1 MAKDSM
7 LSGMANLNPDA
18 AKMSDGKSRVSM
30 KDLASLL
37 RFTNTSKFSFILL
50 IFAAILSGGLQ
61 VVAPAF
67 LGYTIDHMGEAGS
80 IDLSYLGSH
89 ALILLGMYLVAALF
103 TWVVSYYANVV
114 AAKTALEVRRALSQ
128 KLTKLPVSFYDTHP
142 QGDTATHFIN
152 DADAISEGMLQGLLN
167 FFTVLVTILGT
178 VGFMVFISWKM
189 TLIIL
194 PMAVLMIWSA
204 TTIAKKTTKY
214 FKSQQN
220 LVGSISG
227 DVEENLYGRKEIKAF
242 GCEDKFLDEFRE
254 KNEQLNKSSVTAQFA
269 SSLPNP
275 VTRFV
280 DSTSYILIGALGVW
294 IGGLTAGNIT
304 TFILYWKNFSKPI
317 NDLTNITTQIM
328 AAFASLTRVFSILD
342 LPEEKEDP
350 EETYELTSSSAK
362 APVQAAEDRAS
373 SEAAEDRAS
382 SEAAEGGSSPAAGEH
397 GGEVLFEHV
406 TFGYTKEKKIFDDF
420 SLRVEPGQ
428 KVAIIGPTGCGK
440 TTLMNLLMR
449 FYEPDSG
456 RILIDGKDITEM
468 SRSELRRRF
477 GMVLQET
484 WLLERSIRDNI
495 AYGRPDATEEE
506 IIAAAKAARAHGFI
520 KRLPEGYDTV
530 PGKDI
535 SLSEGQKQLLCI
547 ARVLLM
553 DPSLLILDEATSA
566 VDTLTEKRIVE
577 AFDNMT
583 KGRTGFII
591 AHRLSTI
598 AGADQVIK
606 LGKKK

>member
-1 MAKDSM
+1 
-7 LSGMANLNPDA
+7 
-18 AKMSDGKSRVSM
+18 
-30 KDLASLL
+30 
-37 RFTNTSKFSFILL
+37 
-50 IFAAILSGGLQ
+50 
-61 VVAPAF
+61 
-67 LGYTIDHMGEAGS
+67 
-80 IDLSYLGSH
+80 
-89 ALILLGMYLVAALF
+89 
-103 TWVVSYYANVV
+103 
-114 AAKTALEVRRALSQ
+114 
-128 KLTKLPVSFYDTHP
+128 
-142 QGDTATHFIN
+142 
-152 DADAISEGMLQGLLN
+152 
-167 FFTVLVTILGT
+167 
-178 VGFMVFISWKM
+178 
-189 TLIIL
+189 
-194 PMAVLMIWSA
+194 
-204 TTIAKKTTKY
+204 
-214 FKSQQN
+214 
-220 LVGSISG
+220 
-227 DVEENLYGRKEIKAF
+227 
-242 GCEDKFLDEFRE
+242 
-254 KNEQLNKSSVTAQFA
+254 
-269 SSLPNP
+269 
-275 VTRFV
+275 
-280 DSTSYILIGALGVW
+280 
-294 IGGLTAGNIT
+294 
-304 TFILYWKNFSKPI
+304 
-317 NDLTNITTQIM
+317 M

-342 LPEEKEDP
+342 LPEENEDP
-350 EETYELTSSSAK
+350 EELSELASSSAK
-362 APVQAAEDRAS
+362 APVQAAEG
-373 SEAAEDRAS
+373 RAS
-382 SEAAEGGSSPAAGEH
+382 SEAAEGGSSPTAGEH

-520 KRLPEGYDTV
+520 KRLPDGYDTV

>member
-1 MAKDSM
+1 M

-350 EETYELTSSSAK
+350 EEISAPASSSAK
-362 APVQAAEDRAS
+362 APAQAAEG
-373 SEAAEDRAS
+373 RAS

-553 DPSLLILDEATSA
+553 DPSILILDEATSA

>member
-1 MAKDSM
+1 M
-7 LSGMANLNPDA
+7 LSGMGNLSPDA
-18 AKMSDGKSRVSM
+18 AKMSDGKSRISM
-30 KDLASLL
+30 KDLTALL
-37 RFTNTSKFSFILL
+37 RFTGTSKISLILL
-50 IFAAILSGGLQ
+50 ILAAVFSGALQ

-67 LGYTIDHMGEAGS
+67 LGATIDNMGEAGNV
-80 IDLSYLGSH
+80 DLKYLGTRAS
-89 ALILLGMYLVAALF
+89 ILLGMYLLAAIF
-103 TWVVSYYANVV
+103 TWVVSYFANVV
-114 AAKTALEVRRALSQ
+114 AAKTALEVRNALSK
-128 KLTKLPVSFYDTHP
+128 KLTRLPVSFYDTHA

-167 FFTVLVTILGT
+167 LFTVLVTILGT

-214 FKSQQN
+214 FKKQQN

-242 GCEDKFLDEFRE
+242 GCEEKFLSSFRE
-254 KNEQLNKSSVTAQFA
+254 KNRELEASSVTAQFA

-280 DSTSYILIGALGVW
+280 DSTTYVLIGALGVW
-294 IGGLTAGNIT
+294 FGGLTAGNIT

-328 AAFASLTRVFSILD
+328 AAFASLSRVFKILD
-342 LPEEKEDP
+342 LPEETPDAEIKA
-350 EETYELTSSSAK
+350 ETASGEKSASEMNEK
-362 APVQAAEDRAS
+362 KS
-373 SEAAEDRAS
+373 SE
-382 SEAAEGGSSPAAGEH
+382 
-397 GGEVLFEHV
+397 GEVLFEHV
-406 TFGYTKEKKIFDDF
+406 TFGYTSDKKIFDDF
-420 SLRVEPGQ
+420 SLSVEPGQ

-456 RILIDGKDITEM
+456 RILIDGKDIKDM
-468 SRSELRRRF
+468 PRSELRRRF

-495 AYGRPDATEEE
+495 AYGRPEATDEEV
-506 IIAAAKAARAHGFI
+506 IAAARAARAHGFI
-520 KRLPEGYDTV
+520 KRLPDGYDTI
-530 PGKDI
+530 PGKEI

-553 DPSLLILDEATSA
+553 DPDLLILDEATSA

-583 KGRTGFII
+583 SGRTGFII

-598 AGADQVIK
+598 AGADQVIS

>member
-342 LPEEKEDP
+342 LPEENEDP
-350 EETYELTSSSAK
+350 EELSELASSSAK
-362 APVQAAEDRAS
+362 APVQAAEG
-373 SEAAEDRAS
+373 RAS
-382 SEAAEGGSSPAAGEH
+382 SEAAEGGSSPTAGEH

-520 KRLPEGYDTV
+520 KRLPDGYDTV

>member
-7 LSGMANLNPDA
+7 LSGMGNLSPDA
-18 AKMSDGKSRVSM
+18 AKMSDAKTRVSM
-30 KDLASLL
+30 KDLAALL
-37 RFTNTSKFSFILL
+37 RFTGTSKFSIVLL
-50 IFAAILSGGLQ
+50 ILAAIFSGGLQ

-67 LGYTIDHMGEAGS
+67 LGKTIDNMGEAGNV
-80 IDLSYLGSH
+80 DLKYLGTH
-89 ALILLGMYLVAALF
+89 AMILLGMYLIAALF
-103 TWVVSYYANVV
+103 TWVVSYFANVV
-114 AAKTALEVRRALSQ
+114 AAKTALEVRKALSL

-167 FFTVLVTILGT
+167 FFTVIVTILGT

-227 DVEENLYGRKEIKAF
+227 DVEENLYGRREIKAF
-242 GCEDKFLDEFRE
+242 GCEEKFLESFRE

-280 DSTSYILIGALGVW
+280 DSTTYILIGALGVW
-294 IGGLTAGNIT
+294 FGGLTAGNIT

-328 AAFASLTRVFSILD
+328 AAFASLTRVFAILD
-342 LPEEKEDP
+342 LPEETPDA
-350 EETYELTSSSAK
+350 ETGAETAVGEKSASELNEK
-362 APVQAAEDRAS
+362 KS
-373 SEAAEDRAS
+373 SE
-382 SEAAEGGSSPAAGEH
+382 
-397 GGEVLFEHV
+397 GEVLFEHV
-406 TFGYTKEKKIFDDF
+406 TFGYTSDKKIFDDF
-420 SLRVEPGQ
+420 SFSVEPGQ

-456 RILIDGKDITEM
+456 RILIDGKDIRDIP
-468 SRSELRRRF
+468 RSELRRRF

-495 AYGRPDATEEE
+495 AYGRPDATDEEV
-506 IIAAAKAARAHGFI
+506 IAAAKAARAHGFI
-520 KRLPEGYDTV
+520 KRLPDGYDTI
-530 PGKDI
+530 PGKEI

-553 DPSLLILDEATSA
+553 DPDLLILDEATSA

-583 KGRTGFII
+583 RGRTGFII

-598 AGADQVIK
+598 AGADQVIS
-606 LGKKK
+606 LGTKK

>member
-7 LSGMANLNPDA
+7 LSGMGNLSPDA
-18 AKMSDGKSRVSM
+18 AKMSDAKSRVSM
-30 KDLASLL
+30 KDLAALL
-37 RFTNTSKFSFILL
+37 RFTGTSKFSIVLL
-50 IFAAILSGGLQ
+50 ILAAIFSGGLQ

-67 LGYTIDHMGEAGS
+67 LGNTIDNMGEAGNV
-80 IDLSYLGSH
+80 DLKYLGIH

-103 TWVVSYYANVV
+103 TWVVSYFANVV
-114 AAKTALEVRRALSQ
+114 AAKTALEVRKALSL
-128 KLTKLPVSFYDTHP
+128 KLTKLPVSFYDTHL

-167 FFTVLVTILGT
+167 FFTVIVTILGT

-227 DVEENLYGRKEIKAF
+227 DVEENLYGRREIKAF
-242 GCEDKFLDEFRE
+242 GCEEKFLDSFRE

-280 DSTSYILIGALGVW
+280 DSTAYILIGALGVW
-294 IGGLTAGNIT
+294 FGGLTAGNIT

-328 AAFASLTRVFSILD
+328 AAFASLGRVFAILD
-342 LPEEKEDP
+342 LPEETPDAEI
-350 EETYELTSSSAK
+350 EAETASGEKSASELNEK
-362 APVQAAEDRAS
+362 KS
-373 SEAAEDRAS
+373 SE
-382 SEAAEGGSSPAAGEH
+382 
-397 GGEVLFEHV
+397 GEVLFEHV
-406 TFGYTKEKKIFDDF
+406 TFGYTSDKKIFDDF
-420 SLRVEPGQ
+420 SLAVEPGQ
-428 KVAIIGPTGCGK
+428 KIAIIGPTGCGK

-456 RILIDGKDITEM
+456 RILIDGKDIKDM
-468 SRSELRRRF
+468 PRSELRRRF

-495 AYGRPDATEEE
+495 AYGRPDATDEEV
-506 IIAAAKAARAHGFI
+506 IAAAKAARAHGFI
-520 KRLPEGYDTV
+520 KRLPDGYDTI
-530 PGKDI
+530 PGKEI

-553 DPSLLILDEATSA
+553 DPDLLILDEATSA

-583 KGRTGFII
+583 SGRTGFII

-598 AGADQVIK
+598 AGADQVIT

>member
-350 EETYELTSSSAK
+350 EELSELTSSSAK
-362 APVQAAEDRAS
+362 APVQAAADRT
-373 SEAAEDRAS
+373 S
-382 SEAAEGGSSPAAGEH
+382 SEAAEGGSSPAEGEH

-520 KRLPEGYDTV
+520 KRLPDGYDTV

-606 LGKKK
+606 LGMKK

>member
-350 EETYELTSSSAK
+350 EELSELTSSSAK
-362 APVQAAEDRAS
+362 APAQAAEDAPS
-373 SEAAEDRAS
+373 AAENQLSTAVT
-382 SEAAEGGSSPAAGEH
+382 EH

-440 TTLMNLLMR
+440 TTLINLLMR

-468 SRSELRRRF
+468 SRYELRRRF

-606 LGKKK
+606 LGMKK

>member
-1 MAKDSM
+1 M
-7 LSGMANLNPDA
+7 LSGMGNLNPDA
-18 AKMSDGKSRVSM
+18 AKMSDGKSRISL
-30 KDLASLL
+30 KDLTALL
-37 RFTNTSKFSFILL
+37 RFTGTSKISIVLL
-50 IFAAILSGGLQ
+50 ILAAIFSGGLQ

-67 LGYTIDHMGEAGS
+67 LGATIDNMGETGNV
-80 IDLSYLGSH
+80 DLTYLGIH
-89 ALILLGMYLVAALF
+89 AGILLGMYLVAALF
-103 TWVVSYYANVV
+103 TWVVSYFANVV
-114 AAKTALEVRRALSQ
+114 AAKTALEVRRALSA
-128 KLTKLPVSFYDTHP
+128 KLVRLPVSFYDTHP

-167 FFTVLVTILGT
+167 FFTVMVTILGT
-178 VGFMVFISWKM
+178 VGFMIYISWKM

-242 GCEDKFLDEFRE
+242 GCEEKFLGSFRE

-280 DSTSYILIGALGVW
+280 DSTTYILIGALGVW
-294 IGGLTAGNIT
+294 FGGLSVGNIT

-317 NDLTNITTQIM
+317 NDLTNITTQVM
-328 AAFASLTRVFSILD
+328 AAFASLSRVFAILD
-342 LPEEKEDP
+342 LPEESEDT
-350 EETYELTSSSAK
+350 ETA
-362 APVQAAEDRAS
+362 
-373 SEAAEDRAS
+373 
-382 SEAAEGGSSPAAGEH
+382 GSSNGKE
-397 GGEVLFEHV
+397 GEVLFEHV
-406 TFGYTKEKKIFDDF
+406 TFGYTKDKKIFDDF

-456 RILIDGKDITEM
+456 RILIDGQDIREI
-468 SRSELRRRF
+468 SRADLRRRF

-495 AYGRPDATEEE
+495 AYGRPEATDEEV
-506 IIAAAKAARAHGFI
+506 IAAAKAARAHGFI
-520 KRLPEGYDTV
+520 KRLPDGYDTV

-553 DPSLLILDEATSA
+553 DPDLLILDEATSA

-606 LGKKK
+606 LGQAKKDKP

>member
-1 MAKDSM
+1 M
-7 LSGMANLNPDA
+7 LSGMGNLSPDV
-18 AKMSDGKSRVSM
+18 AKMSDGKSRISL
-30 KDLASLL
+30 KDLSSLL
-37 RFTNTSKFSFILL
+37 RFTGTSKFSLLLL
-50 IFAAILSGGLQ
+50 ILAAILSGGLQ
-61 VVAPAF
+61 VVAPTF
-67 LGYTIDHMGEAGS
+67 LGATVDHMGDVGNV
-80 IDLSYLGSH
+80 DLSYLGKR
-89 ALILLGMYLVAALF
+89 ALILLGMYLLAALF
-103 TWVVSYYANVV
+103 TWVVSYFANVV
-114 AAKTALEVRRALSQ
+114 AAKTALEVRRSLSR
-128 KLTKLPVSFYDTHP
+128 KLSHLPVSFYDTHP

-167 FFTVLVTILGT
+167 LFTVLVTILGT
-178 VGFMVFISWKM
+178 VGFMVYISWKM
-189 TLIIL
+189 TIIIL

-220 LVGSISG
+220 LVGSLSG

-242 GCEDKFLDEFRE
+242 GCQEKFLSEFRE
-254 KNEQLNKSSVTAQFA
+254 KNDELNRSSVTAQFA

-280 DSTSYILIGALGVW
+280 DSTTYILIGALGVW
-294 IGGLTAGNIT
+294 FGGLTAGNIM

-317 NDLTNITTQIM
+317 NDLTNITTQVM
-328 AAFASLTRVFSILD
+328 AAFASLSRVFSILD
-342 LPEEKEDP
+342 LPEEEEVVE
-350 EETYELTSSSAK
+350 EETKEEK
-362 APVQAAEDRAS
+362 VR
-373 SEAAEDRAS
+373 
-382 SEAAEGGSSPAAGEH
+382 
-397 GGEVLFEHV
+397 GEVIFEHV
-406 TFGYTKEKKIFDDF
+406 TFGYTEEKKIFDDF
-420 SLRVEPGQ
+420 SLKVEPGQ

-449 FYEPDSG
+449 FYEQSSG
-456 RILIDGKDITEM
+456 RILIDGQDISKI
-468 SRSELRRRF
+468 SRSRLRSMF

-506 IIAAAKAARAHGFI
+506 VIAAAKAARAHGFI
-520 KRLPEGYDTV
+520 KRLPDGYDTV
-530 PGKDI
+530 PGKEI

-577 AFDNMT
+577 AFDAMT

-606 LGKKK
+606 LGQAKQS

>member
-7 LSGMANLNPDA
+7 LSGMGNLSPDA
-18 AKMSDGKSRVSM
+18 AKMSDGKSRISL
-30 KDLASLL
+30 KDLSSLL
-37 RFTNTSKFSFILL
+37 RFTGTSKFSLLLL
-50 IFAAILSGGLQ
+50 ILAAILSGGLQ
-61 VVAPAF
+61 VVAPTF
-67 LGYTIDHMGEAGS
+67 LGATVDHMGDVGNV
-80 IDLSYLGSH
+80 DLSYLGKR
-89 ALILLGMYLVAALF
+89 ALILLGMYLLAALF
-103 TWVVSYYANVV
+103 TWVVSYFANVV
-114 AAKTALEVRRALSQ
+114 AAKTALEVRRSLSR
-128 KLTKLPVSFYDTHP
+128 KLSHLPVSFYDTHP

-167 FFTVLVTILGT
+167 LFTVLVTILGT
-178 VGFMVFISWKM
+178 VGFMVYISWKM
-189 TLIIL
+189 TIIIL

-220 LVGSISG
+220 LVGSLSG

-242 GCEDKFLDEFRE
+242 GCQEKFLSEFRE
-254 KNEQLNKSSVTAQFA
+254 KNDELNRSSVTAQFA

-280 DSTSYILIGALGVW
+280 DSTTYILIGALGVW
-294 IGGLTAGNIT
+294 FGGLTAGNIM

-317 NDLTNITTQIM
+317 NDLTNITTQVM
-328 AAFASLTRVFSILD
+328 AAFASLSRVFSILD
-342 LPEEKEDP
+342 LPEEEEVVE
-350 EETYELTSSSAK
+350 EETKEEK
-362 APVQAAEDRAS
+362 VR
-373 SEAAEDRAS
+373 
-382 SEAAEGGSSPAAGEH
+382 
-397 GGEVLFEHV
+397 GEVIFEHV
-406 TFGYTKEKKIFDDF
+406 TFGYTEEKKIFDDF
-420 SLRVEPGQ
+420 SLKVEPGQ

-449 FYEPDSG
+449 FYEQGSG
-456 RILIDGKDITEM
+456 RILIDGQDISKI
-468 SRSELRRRF
+468 SRSRLRSMF

-506 IIAAAKAARAHGFI
+506 VIAAAKAARAHGFI
-520 KRLPEGYDTV
+520 KRLPDGYDTV
-530 PGKDI
+530 PGKEI

-577 AFDNMT
+577 AFDAMT

-606 LGKKK
+606 LGQAKQS

>member
-350 EETYELTSSSAK
+350 EELSELTSSSAK
-362 APVQAAEDRAS
+362 APSQAAEDRT
-373 SEAAEDRAS
+373 S

-520 KRLPEGYDTV
+520 KRLPDGYDTV

-606 LGKKK
+606 LGMKK

>member
-7 LSGMANLNPDA
+7 LSGMGNLNPDA
-18 AKMSDGKSRVSM
+18 AKMSDGKSRISL
-30 KDLASLL
+30 KDLTALL
-37 RFTNTSKFSFILL
+37 RFTGTSKISIVLL
-50 IFAAILSGGLQ
+50 ILAAIFSGGLQ

-67 LGYTIDHMGEAGS
+67 LGVTIDNMGETGNV
-80 IDLSYLGSH
+80 DLTYLGIH
-89 ALILLGMYLVAALF
+89 AGILLGMYLVAALF
-103 TWVVSYYANVV
+103 TWVVSYFANVV
-114 AAKTALEVRRALSQ
+114 AAKTALEVRRALSA
-128 KLTKLPVSFYDTHP
+128 KLVRLPVSFYDTHP

-167 FFTVLVTILGT
+167 FFTVMVTILGT
-178 VGFMVFISWKM
+178 VGFMIYISWKM

-242 GCEDKFLDEFRE
+242 GCEEKFLGSFRE

-280 DSTSYILIGALGVW
+280 DSTTYILIGALGVW
-294 IGGLTAGNIT
+294 FGGLSVGNIT

-317 NDLTNITTQIM
+317 NDLTNITTQVM
-328 AAFASLTRVFSILD
+328 AAFASLSRVFAILD
-342 LPEEKEDP
+342 LPEESEDTETAGSGNGKE
-350 EETYELTSSSAK
+350 
-362 APVQAAEDRAS
+362 
-373 SEAAEDRAS
+373 
-382 SEAAEGGSSPAAGEH
+382 
-397 GGEVLFEHV
+397 GEVLFEHV
-406 TFGYTKEKKIFDDF
+406 TFGYTKDKKIFDDF

-456 RILIDGKDITEM
+456 RILIDGQDIREI
-468 SRSELRRRF
+468 SRADLRRRF

-495 AYGRPDATEEE
+495 AYGRPEATDEEV
-506 IIAAAKAARAHGFI
+506 IAAAKAARAHGFI
-520 KRLPEGYDTV
+520 KRLPDGYDTV

-553 DPSLLILDEATSA
+553 DPDLLILDEATSA

-606 LGKKK
+606 LGQAKQI

>member
-7 LSGMANLNPDA
+7 LSGMANLAPDA
-18 AKMSDGKSRVSM
+18 AKMSDGKSRIAW
-30 KDLASLL
+30 KDLSVLL
-37 RFTNTSKFSFILL
+37 HFTGTSKFAMILL
-50 IFAAILSGGLQ
+50 ILAAIGSGALQ

-67 LGYTIDHMGEAGS
+67 LGATIDNMGEAGS
-80 IDLSYLGSH
+80 VDLAYLGQR
-89 ALILLGMYLVAALF
+89 ALILLGMYLAAALF
-103 TWVVSYYANVV
+103 TWVVSYFANVV
-114 AAKTALEVRRALSQ
+114 AAKTALEVRRSLSA
-128 KLTKLPVSFYDTHP
+128 KLTRLPVSFYDTHP
-142 QGDTATHFIN
+142 QGDTATYFIN
-152 DADAISEGMLQGLLN
+152 DADAISEGTMQGLLN
-167 FFTVLVTILGT
+167 LFSVLVTVLGT
-178 VGFMVFISWKM
+178 IAFMSWISWKM

-194 PMAVLMIWSA
+194 PMAALMIWSA
-204 TTIAKKTTKY
+204 TTIAKKTKQH
-214 FKSQQN
+214 FKSQQS
-220 LVGSISG
+220 LVAAISG

-242 GCEDKFLDEFRE
+242 GCEDKFVEAFRE
-254 KNEQLNKSSVTAQFA
+254 KNEQLEKSSVAAAFA

-280 DSTSYILIGALGVW
+280 DNTTYVLIGALGVW
-294 IGGLTAGNIT
+294 FGGLSVGNIT

-317 NDLTNITTQIM
+317 NDLTNITTQVM
-328 AAFASLTRVFSILD
+328 AAFASLSRVLAILN

-350 EETYELTSSSAK
+350 TSA
-362 APVQAAEDRAS
+362 D
-373 SEAAEDRAS
+373 EAHAGQTDTKQ
-382 SEAAEGGSSPAAGEH
+382 EGSAGEIE
-397 GGEVLFEHV
+397 GTGEVLFQHV
-406 TFGYTKEKKIFDDF
+406 TFGYTSDKKIFDDF
-420 SLRVEPGQ
+420 SLDVKPGQ

-456 RILIDGKDITEM
+456 SILIDGKNICDM
-468 SRSELRRRF
+468 PRSELRSRF

-484 WLLERSIRDNI
+484 WLLEASIRDNI

-506 IIAAAKAARAHGFI
+506 IIEAAKAARAHGFI
-520 KRLPEGYDTV
+520 KRLPNGYDTI
-530 PGKDI
+530 PGKEI

-598 AGADQVIK
+598 AGADQVIR
-606 LGKKK
+606 LGKATEKK

>member
-7 LSGMANLNPDA
+7 LSGMGNLNPDA
-18 AKMSDGKSRVSM
+18 AKMSDGKSRISL
-30 KDLASLL
+30 KDLTALL
-37 RFTNTSKFSFILL
+37 RFTGTSKISIVLL
-50 IFAAILSGGLQ
+50 ILAAIFSGGLQ

-67 LGYTIDHMGEAGS
+67 LGATIDNMGETGNV
-80 IDLSYLGSH
+80 DLTYLGIH
-89 ALILLGMYLVAALF
+89 AGILLGMYLVAALF
-103 TWVVSYYANVV
+103 TWVVSYFANVV
-114 AAKTALEVRRALSQ
+114 AAKTALEVRRALSA
-128 KLTKLPVSFYDTHP
+128 KLVRLPVSFYDTHP

-167 FFTVLVTILGT
+167 FFTVMVTILGT
-178 VGFMVFISWKM
+178 VGFMIYISWKM

-242 GCEDKFLDEFRE
+242 GCEEKFLGSFRE

-280 DSTSYILIGALGVW
+280 DSTTYILIGALGVW
-294 IGGLTAGNIT
+294 FGGLSVGNIT

-317 NDLTNITTQIM
+317 NDLTNITTQVM
-328 AAFASLTRVFSILD
+328 AAFASLSRVFAILD
-342 LPEEKEDP
+342 LPEESEDTETAGSGNGKE
-350 EETYELTSSSAK
+350 
-362 APVQAAEDRAS
+362 
-373 SEAAEDRAS
+373 
-382 SEAAEGGSSPAAGEH
+382 
-397 GGEVLFEHV
+397 GEVLFEHV
-406 TFGYTKEKKIFDDF
+406 TFGYTKDKKIFDDF

-456 RILIDGKDITEM
+456 RILIDGQDIREI
-468 SRSELRRRF
+468 SRADLRRRF

-495 AYGRPDATEEE
+495 AYGRPEATDEEV
-506 IIAAAKAARAHGFI
+506 IAAAKAARAHGFI
-520 KRLPEGYDTV
+520 KRLPDGYDTV

-553 DPSLLILDEATSA
+553 DPDLLILDEATSA

-606 LGKKK
+606 LGQAKQI

>member
-1 MAKDSM
+1 M
-7 LSGMANLNPDA
+7 LSGMGNLNPDA
-18 AKMSDGKSRVSM
+18 AKMSDGKSRISL
-30 KDLASLL
+30 KDLTALL
-37 RFTNTSKFSFILL
+37 RFTGTSKISIVLL
-50 IFAAILSGGLQ
+50 ILAAIFSGGLQ

-67 LGYTIDHMGEAGS
+67 LGATIDNMGETGNV
-80 IDLSYLGSH
+80 DLTYLGIH
-89 ALILLGMYLVAALF
+89 AGILLGMYLVAALF
-103 TWVVSYYANVV
+103 TWVVSYFANVV
-114 AAKTALEVRRALSQ
+114 AAKTALEVRRALSA
-128 KLTKLPVSFYDTHP
+128 KLVRLPVSFYDTHP

-167 FFTVLVTILGT
+167 FFTVMVTILGT
-178 VGFMVFISWKM
+178 VGFMIYISWKM

-242 GCEDKFLDEFRE
+242 GCEEKFLGSFRE

-280 DSTSYILIGALGVW
+280 DSTTYILIGALGVW
-294 IGGLTAGNIT
+294 FGGLSVGNIT

-317 NDLTNITTQIM
+317 NDLTNITTQVM
-328 AAFASLTRVFSILD
+328 AAFASLSRVFAILD
-342 LPEEKEDP
+342 LPEESEDTETAGSGNGKE
-350 EETYELTSSSAK
+350 
-362 APVQAAEDRAS
+362 
-373 SEAAEDRAS
+373 
-382 SEAAEGGSSPAAGEH
+382 
-397 GGEVLFEHV
+397 GEVLFEHV
-406 TFGYTKEKKIFDDF
+406 TFGYTKDKKIFDDF

-456 RILIDGKDITEM
+456 RILIDGQDIREI
-468 SRSELRRRF
+468 SRADLRRRF

-495 AYGRPDATEEE
+495 AYGRPEATDEEV
-506 IIAAAKAARAHGFI
+506 IAAAKAARAHGFI
-520 KRLPEGYDTV
+520 KRLPDGYDTV

-553 DPSLLILDEATSA
+553 DPDLLILDEATSA

-606 LGKKK
+606 LGQAKKDKP

>member
-7 LSGMANLNPDA
+7 LSGMGNLSPDA
-18 AKMSDGKSRVSM
+18 AKMSDAKSRISM
-30 KDLASLL
+30 KDLSALL
-37 RFTNTSKFSFILL
+37 RFTGTSKFAIVLL
-50 IFAAILSGGLQ
+50 ILAAVLSGGLQ

-67 LGYTIDHMGEAGS
+67 LGKTIDNMGEAGNV
-80 IDLSYLGSH
+80 DLSYLGTR
-89 ALILLGMYLVAALF
+89 ALILLGMYLIAALF
-103 TWVVSYYANVV
+103 TWVVSYFANVV
-114 AAKTALEVRRALSQ
+114 AAKTALEVRKALSR
-128 KLTKLPVSFYDTHP
+128 KLTRLPVSFYDTHP

-167 FFTVLVTILGT
+167 FFTVMVTILGT

-194 PMAVLMIWSA
+194 PMAFLMIWSA
-204 TTIAKKTTKY
+204 TTIAKTTTKH

-242 GCEDKFLDEFRE
+242 GCEDKFLDSFRE
-254 KNEQLNKSSVTAQFA
+254 KNEKLNKSSVTAQFA

-280 DSTSYILIGALGVW
+280 DSTTYILIGALGVW
-294 IGGLTAGNIT
+294 FGGLTAGNIT

-317 NDLTNITTQIM
+317 NDLTNITTQVM
-328 AAFASLTRVFSILD
+328 AAFASLSRVFNILD
-342 LPEEKEDP
+342 LPEESEDP
-350 EETYELTSSSAK
+350 EAESSDSTSKALAGAADEGTAKTGISS
-362 APVQAAEDRAS
+362 
-373 SEAAEDRAS
+373 
-382 SEAAEGGSSPAAGEH
+382 AAGEDEAEKKAE
-397 GGEVLFEHV
+397 GEVLFEHV
-406 TFGYTKEKKIFDDF
+406 TFGYTPEKKIFDDF
-420 SLRVEPGQ
+420 SLRVQPGQ

-449 FYEPDSG
+449 FYEADGG
-456 RILIDGKDITEM
+456 RILIDGKDIREIP
-468 SRSELRRRF
+468 RSELRRRF

-495 AYGRPDATEEE
+495 AYGRPDATDEEV
-506 IIAAAKAARAHGFI
+506 IAAAKAARAHGFI
-520 KRLPEGYDTV
+520 KRLPDGYDTI
-530 PGKDI
+530 PGKEI

-553 DPSLLILDEATSA
+553 DPDLLILDEATSA

-598 AGADQVIK
+598 AGADQVIQ

>member
-1 MAKDSM
+1 M
-7 LSGMANLNPDA
+7 LSGMANLSPDA

-37 RFTNTSKFSFILL
+37 RFTNTSKFSFVLL

-67 LGYTIDHMGEAGS
+67 LGYTIDHMGDVGGV
-80 IDLSYLGSH
+80 DLSYLGTH
-89 ALILLGMYLVAALF
+89 ALILLAMYLVAALF

-114 AAKTALEVRRALSQ
+114 AAKTALEVRNALSL

-242 GCEDKFLDEFRE
+242 GCEDKFLDSFRE
-254 KNEQLNKSSVTAQFA
+254 KNEELNKSSVTAQFA

-280 DSTSYILIGALGVW
+280 DSTAYILIGALGVW
-294 IGGLTAGNIT
+294 IGGLSAGNIT

-328 AAFASLTRVFSILD
+328 AAFASLSRVFKILD
-342 LPEEKEDP
+342 LPEESEDP
-350 EETYELTSSSAK
+350 EETAPSVE
-362 APVQAAEDRAS
+362 APVSENGDVPMETASGEKSASELNEKKS
-373 SEAAEDRAS
+373 SE
-382 SEAAEGGSSPAAGEH
+382 
-397 GGEVLFEHV
+397 GEVLFEHV
-406 TFGYTKEKKIFDDF
+406 TFGYTADKKIFDDF
-420 SLRVEPGQ
+420 SLKVEPGQ

-456 RILIDGKDITEM
+456 RILIDGKDIKDM
-468 SRSELRRRF
+468 PRSELRRRF

-495 AYGRPDATEEE
+495 AYGRPDATDEEV
-506 IIAAAKAARAHGFI
+506 IAAARAARAHGFI
-520 KRLPEGYDTV
+520 KRLPDGYDTI
-530 PGKDI
+530 PGKEI

-553 DPSLLILDEATSA
+553 DPDLLILDEATSA

-583 KGRTGFII
+583 SGRTGFII

-598 AGADQVIK
+598 AGADQVIT

>member
-7 LSGMANLNPDA
+7 LSGMGNLSPDA
-18 AKMSDGKSRVSM
+18 AKVSDGKSRISL
-30 KDLASLL
+30 KDLSSLL
-37 RFTNTSKFSFILL
+37 RFTGTSKFSLLLL
-50 IFAAILSGGLQ
+50 ILAAILSGGLQ
-61 VVAPAF
+61 VVAPTF
-67 LGYTIDHMGEAGS
+67 LGATVDHMGDVGNV
-80 IDLSYLGSH
+80 DLSYLGKR
-89 ALILLGMYLVAALF
+89 ALILLGMYLLAALF
-103 TWVVSYYANVV
+103 TWVVSYFANVV
-114 AAKTALEVRRALSQ
+114 AAKTALEVRRSLSR
-128 KLTKLPVSFYDTHP
+128 KLSHLPVSFYDTHP

-167 FFTVLVTILGT
+167 LFTVLVTILGT
-178 VGFMVFISWKM
+178 VGFMVYISWKM
-189 TLIIL
+189 TIIIL

-220 LVGSISG
+220 LVGSLSG

-242 GCEDKFLDEFRE
+242 GCQEKFLSEFRE
-254 KNEQLNKSSVTAQFA
+254 KNDELNRSSVTAQFA

-280 DSTSYILIGALGVW
+280 DSTTYILIGALGVW
-294 IGGLTAGNIT
+294 FGGLTAGNIM

-317 NDLTNITTQIM
+317 NDLTNITTQVM
-328 AAFASLTRVFSILD
+328 AAFASLSRVFSILD
-342 LPEEKEDP
+342 LPEEEEVVE
-350 EETYELTSSSAK
+350 EETKEEK
-362 APVQAAEDRAS
+362 VR
-373 SEAAEDRAS
+373 
-382 SEAAEGGSSPAAGEH
+382 
-397 GGEVLFEHV
+397 GEVIFEHV
-406 TFGYTKEKKIFDDF
+406 TFGYTEEKKIFDDF
-420 SLRVEPGQ
+420 SLKVEPGQ

-449 FYEPDSG
+449 FYEQGSG
-456 RILIDGKDITEM
+456 RILIDGQDISKI
-468 SRSELRRRF
+468 SRSRLRSMF

-506 IIAAAKAARAHGFI
+506 VIAAAKAARAHGFI
-520 KRLPEGYDTV
+520 KRLPDGYDTV
-530 PGKDI
+530 PGKEI

-577 AFDNMT
+577 AFDAMT

-606 LGKKK
+606 LGQAKQS

>member
-7 LSGMANLNPDA
+7 LSGMANLSPDA

-37 RFTNTSKFSFILL
+37 RFTNTSKFSFVLL
-50 IFAAILSGGLQ
+50 ILAAILSGGLQ
-61 VVAPAF
+61 VVAPAY
-67 LGYTIDHMGEAGS
+67 LGYTIDHMGEAGAV
-80 IDLSYLGSH
+80 DLSYLGTH

-103 TWVVSYYANVV
+103 TWVVSYFANVV
-114 AAKTALEVRRALSQ
+114 AAKTALEVRRALSL

-194 PMAVLMIWSA
+194 PMAVLMVWSA
-204 TTIAKKTTKY
+204 TTIATKTTKY

-242 GCEDKFLDEFRE
+242 GCEDKFLDSFRE
-254 KNEQLNKSSVTAQFA
+254 KNEELNKSSVTAQFA

-280 DSTSYILIGALGVW
+280 DSTAYILIGALGVW
-294 IGGLTAGNIT
+294 IGGLSAGNIT

-328 AAFASLTRVFSILD
+328 AAFASLSRVFKILD
-342 LPEEKEDP
+342 LPEETPDVENEA
-350 EETYELTSSSAK
+350 EEASREKSASEMNEK
-362 APVQAAEDRAS
+362 KS
-373 SEAAEDRAS
+373 SE
-382 SEAAEGGSSPAAGEH
+382 
-397 GGEVLFEHV
+397 GEVLFEHV
-406 TFGYTKEKKIFDDF
+406 TFGYTADKKIFDDF
-420 SLRVEPGQ
+420 SLAVEPGQ

-449 FYEPDSG
+449 FYEPDEG
-456 RILIDGKDITEM
+456 RILIDGKDIKDM
-468 SRSELRRRF
+468 PRSELRRRF

-495 AYGRPDATEEE
+495 AYGRPEATDEEV
-506 IIAAAKAARAHGFI
+506 IAAARAARAHGFI
-520 KRLPEGYDTV
+520 KRLPDGYDTV

-553 DPSLLILDEATSA
+553 DPDLLILDEATSA

-598 AGADQVIK
+598 AGADQVIT
-606 LGKKK
+606 LGRQKNKE

>member
-1 MAKDSM
+1 M
-7 LSGMANLNPDA
+7 LSGMGNLSPDA
-18 AKMSDGKSRVSM
+18 AKMSDGKSRISL
-30 KDLASLL
+30 KDLSSLL
-37 RFTNTSKFSFILL
+37 RFTGTSKFSLLLL
-50 IFAAILSGGLQ
+50 ILAAILSGGLQ
-61 VVAPAF
+61 VVAPTF
-67 LGYTIDHMGEAGS
+67 LGATVDHMGDVGNV
-80 IDLSYLGSH
+80 DLSYLGKR
-89 ALILLGMYLVAALF
+89 ALILLGMYLLAALF
-103 TWVVSYYANVV
+103 TWVVSYFANVV
-114 AAKTALEVRRALSQ
+114 AAKTALEVRRSLSR
-128 KLTKLPVSFYDTHP
+128 KLSHLPVSFYDTHP

-167 FFTVLVTILGT
+167 LFTVLVTILGT
-178 VGFMVFISWKM
+178 VGFMVYISWKM
-189 TLIIL
+189 TIIIL

-220 LVGSISG
+220 LVGSLSG

-242 GCEDKFLDEFRE
+242 GCQEKFLSEFRE
-254 KNEQLNKSSVTAQFA
+254 KNDELNRSSVTAQFA

-280 DSTSYILIGALGVW
+280 DSTTYILIGALGVW
-294 IGGLTAGNIT
+294 FGGLTAGNIM

-317 NDLTNITTQIM
+317 NDLTNITTQVM
-328 AAFASLTRVFSILD
+328 AAFASLSRVFSILD
-342 LPEEKEDP
+342 LPEEEEVVE
-350 EETYELTSSSAK
+350 EETKEEK
-362 APVQAAEDRAS
+362 VR
-373 SEAAEDRAS
+373 
-382 SEAAEGGSSPAAGEH
+382 
-397 GGEVLFEHV
+397 GEVIFEHV
-406 TFGYTKEKKIFDDF
+406 TFGYTEEKKIFDDF
-420 SLRVEPGQ
+420 SLKVEPGQ

-449 FYEPDSG
+449 FYEQSSG
-456 RILIDGKDITEM
+456 RILIDGQDISKI
-468 SRSELRRRF
+468 SRSRLRSMF

-506 IIAAAKAARAHGFI
+506 VIAAAKAARAHGFI
-520 KRLPEGYDTV
+520 KRLPDGYDTV
-530 PGKDI
+530 PGKEI

-577 AFDNMT
+577 AFDAMT

-606 LGKKK
+606 LGQAKQS

>member
-7 LSGMANLNPDA
+7 LSGMGNLSPDA
-18 AKMSDGKSRVSM
+18 AKMSDAKSRVSM
-30 KDLASLL
+30 KDLAALL
-37 RFTNTSKFSFILL
+37 RFTGTSKFSIVLL
-50 IFAAILSGGLQ
+50 ILAAIFSGGLQ

-67 LGYTIDHMGEAGS
+67 LGNTIDNMGEAGNV
-80 IDLSYLGSH
+80 DLKYLGIH

-114 AAKTALEVRRALSQ
+114 AAKTSLEVRKALSL

-152 DADAISEGMLQGLLN
+152 DADAIAEGMLQGLLN
-167 FFTVLVTILGT
+167 FFTVVVTILGT

-227 DVEENLYGRKEIKAF
+227 DVEENLYGRREIKAF
-242 GCEDKFLDEFRE
+242 GCEEKFLDSFRE

-280 DSTSYILIGALGVW
+280 DSTAYILIGALGVW
-294 IGGLTAGNIT
+294 FGGLTAGNIT

-350 EETYELTSSSAK
+350 EETSELTSSSAK
-362 APVQAAEDRAS
+362 APAQAAEDRT
-373 SEAAEDRAS
+373 S
-382 SEAAEGGSSPAAGEH
+382 SEAAEGGSSPTAGEH

-420 SLRVEPGQ
+420 SLRVKPGQ

-495 AYGRPDATEEE
+495 SYGRPDATDEEV
-506 IIAAAKAARAHGFI
+506 IAAAKAARAHGFI
-520 KRLPEGYDTV
+520 KRLPDGYDTV

-598 AGADQVIK
+598 AGADQVIT

>member
-7 LSGMANLNPDA
+7 LSGMGNLSPDA
-18 AKMSDGKSRVSM
+18 AKMSDAKSRVSM
-30 KDLASLL
+30 KDLAALL
-37 RFTNTSKFSFILL
+37 RFTGTSKFSIVLL
-50 IFAAILSGGLQ
+50 ILAAVFSGGLQ

-67 LGYTIDHMGEAGS
+67 LGNTIDNMGEAGNV
-80 IDLSYLGSH
+80 DLKYLGIH
-89 ALILLGMYLVAALF
+89 ALILLGMYLVAALV
-103 TWVVSYYANVV
+103 TWVVSSFANVV
-114 AAKTALEVRRALSQ
+114 AAKTSLEVRKALSL

-152 DADAISEGMLQGLLN
+152 DADAIAEGMLQGLLN
-167 FFTVLVTILGT
+167 FFTVVVTILGT

-227 DVEENLYGRKEIKAF
+227 DVEENLYGRREIKAF
-242 GCEDKFLDEFRE
+242 GCEEKFLESFRE

-280 DSTSYILIGALGVW
+280 DSTAYILIGALGVW
-294 IGGLTAGNIT
+294 FGGLTAGNIT

-328 AAFASLTRVFSILD
+328 AAFASLGRVFAILD
-342 LPEEKEDP
+342 LPEETPDAEIEADKASGEKSAS
-350 EETYELTSSSAK
+350 ELNEK
-362 APVQAAEDRAS
+362 KS
-373 SEAAEDRAS
+373 SE
-382 SEAAEGGSSPAAGEH
+382 
-397 GGEVLFEHV
+397 GEVLFEHV
-406 TFGYTKEKKIFDDF
+406 TFGYTSDKKIFDDF
-420 SLRVEPGQ
+420 SLAVEPGQ
-428 KVAIIGPTGCGK
+428 KIAIIGPTGCGK

-456 RILIDGKDITEM
+456 RILIDGKDIKDIP
-468 SRSELRRRF
+468 RSELRRRF

-495 AYGRPDATEEE
+495 AYGRPDATDEEV
-506 IIAAAKAARAHGFI
+506 IAAAKAARAHGFI
-520 KRLPEGYDTV
+520 KRLPDGYDTI
-530 PGKDI
+530 PGKEI

-553 DPSLLILDEATSA
+553 DPDLLILDEATSA

-583 KGRTGFII
+583 SGRTGFII

-598 AGADQVIK
+598 AGADQVIT

>member
-1 MAKDSM
+1 M

-342 LPEEKEDP
+342 LPEEREDP
-350 EETYELTSSSAK
+350 EELSAPASSSAK
-362 APVQAAEDRAS
+362 APAQAAEG
-373 SEAAEDRAS
+373 RAS

-553 DPSLLILDEATSA
+553 DPSILILDEATSA

>member
-1 MAKDSM
+1 M
-7 LSGMANLNPDA
+7 LSGMGNLNPDA
-18 AKMSDGKSRVSM
+18 AKMSSGKSRISL
-30 KDLASLL
+30 KDLGALL
-37 RFTNTSKFSFILL
+37 RFTGTSKFAMILL
-50 IFAAILSGGLQ
+50 ILAAVFSGALQ
-61 VVAPAF
+61 VVAPFF
-67 LGYTIDHMGEAGS
+67 LGTTIDNMGEAGS
-80 IDLSYLGSH
+80 VDFTYLGTR
-89 ALILLGMYLVAALF
+89 AAILLGMYLLAALF
-103 TWVVSYYANVV
+103 TWVVSYFANVV
-114 AAKTALEVRRALSQ
+114 AAKTALEVRKALSA
-128 KLTKLPVSFYDTHP
+128 KLSKLPVSFYDTHP

-167 FFTVLVTILGT
+167 FFSVLVTILGT
-178 VGFMVFISWKM
+178 VGFMIFISWKM

-220 LVGSISG
+220 LVGTISG

-242 GCEDKFLDEFRE
+242 GCEEKFLSSFRE
-254 KNEQLNKSSVTAQFA
+254 KNEELNKSSVTAQFA

-280 DSTSYILIGALGVW
+280 DSTTYILIGALGVW
-294 IGGLTAGNIT
+294 FGGLTAGNIM
-304 TFILYWKNFSKPI
+304 TFILFWKNFSKPI

-328 AAFASLTRVFSILD
+328 AAFASLARVFSILD
-342 LPEEKEDP
+342 LPEEKE
-350 EETYELTSSSAK
+350 EEEGAKEAKEAKEKNENELLS
-362 APVQAAEDRAS
+362 
-373 SEAAEDRAS
+373 
-382 SEAAEGGSSPAAGEH
+382 
-397 GGEVLFEHV
+397 GEVLFEHV
-406 TFGYTKEKKIFDDF
+406 TFGYTSDKKIFDDF
-420 SLRVEPGQ
+420 SLKVEPGQ

-456 RILIDGKDITEM
+456 RILIDGKDIREM
-468 SRSELRRRF
+468 PRSELRSRF

-495 AYGRPDATEEE
+495 AYGRPDASDEEV
-506 IIAAAKAARAHGFI
+506 IAAAKAARAHGFI
-520 KRLPEGYDTV
+520 KRLPDGYDTI

-598 AGADQVIK
+598 AGADQVIS
-606 LGKKK
+606 LGTAKKT

>member
-7 LSGMANLNPDA
+7 LSGMANLAPDA
-18 AKMSDGKSRVSM
+18 AKMSDGKSRISM
-30 KDLASLL
+30 KDLTALL
-37 RFTNTSKFSFILL
+37 HFTGTSKFSMFLL
-50 IFAAILSGGLQ
+50 ILAAILSGGLQ

-67 LGYTIDHMGEAGS
+67 LGATIDNMGEAGS
-80 IDLSYLGSH
+80 VDLSYLGKR
-89 ALILLGMYLVAALF
+89 ALILLAMYLVAALF
-103 TWVVSYYANVV
+103 TWVVSYFANVV
-114 AAKTALEVRRALSQ
+114 AAKTALEVRRSLSR
-128 KLTKLPVSFYDTHP
+128 KLTRLPVSFYDTHP

-152 DADAISEGMLQGLLN
+152 DADAISEGTLQGLLN
-167 FFTVLVTILGT
+167 LFSVLVTVLGT
-178 VGFMVFISWKM
+178 IAFMSFISWKM

-194 PMAVLMIWSA
+194 PMASLMIWSA
-204 TTIAKKTTKY
+204 TTIAKKTTKH
-214 FKSQQN
+214 FKSQQG
-220 LVGSISG
+220 LVGAISG

-242 GCEDKFLDEFRE
+242 GCEDKFIASFRE
-254 KNEQLNKSSVTAQFA
+254 KNTELEKSSVTAQFA

-280 DSTSYILIGALGVW
+280 DSTTYILIGALGVW
-294 IGGLTAGNIT
+294 FGGLSVGNIT

-317 NDLTNITTQIM
+317 NDLTNITTQVM
-328 AAFASLTRVFSILD
+328 AAFASLSRVFAILD
-342 LPEEKEDP
+342 LPEETEDAVS
-350 EETYELTSSSAK
+350 EETS
-362 APVQAAEDRAS
+362 
-373 SEAAEDRAS
+373 
-382 SEAAEGGSSPAAGEH
+382 GEENT
-397 GGEVLFEHV
+397 GAGEVLFKHV
-406 TFGYTKEKKIFDDF
+406 TFGYKKNKKIFNDF
-420 SLRVEPGQ
+420 SLDVEPGQ

-449 FYEPDSG
+449 FYEPESG
-456 RILIDGKDITEM
+456 EILIDGKNICDM
-468 SRSELRRRF
+468 PRAELRRRF
-477 GMVLQET
+477 GMVLQDT
-484 WLLERSIRDNI
+484 WLLEASIRDNI

-506 IIAAAKAARAHGFI
+506 IIEAAKAARAHGFI
-520 KRLPEGYDTV
+520 KRLPDGYDTI

-583 KGRTGFII
+583 RGRTGFII

-598 AGADQVIK
+598 AGADQVIRLDK
-606 LGKKK
+606 PRAKT

>member
-1 MAKDSM
+1 M

-128 KLTKLPVSFYDTHP
+128 KLTKLPVSFYDSHP

-350 EETYELTSSSAK
+350 EETSELTSSSAK
-362 APVQAAEDRAS
+362 APAQAAEDRT
-373 SEAAEDRAS
+373 S
-382 SEAAEGGSSPAAGEH
+382 SEAAEGGSSPTAGEH

-420 SLRVEPGQ
+420 SLRVKPGQ

-495 AYGRPDATEEE
+495 SYGRPDATDEEV
-506 IIAAAKAARAHGFI
+506 IAAAKAARAHGFI
-520 KRLPEGYDTV
+520 KRLPDGYDTV

-598 AGADQVIK
+598 AGADQVIT

>member
-1 MAKDSM
+1 M
-7 LSGMANLNPDA
+7 LSGMGNLSPDA
-18 AKMSDGKSRVSM
+18 AKMSDAKSRVSM
-30 KDLASLL
+30 KDLAALL
-37 RFTNTSKFSFILL
+37 RFTGTSKFSIVLL
-50 IFAAILSGGLQ
+50 ILAAILSGGLQ

-67 LGYTIDHMGEAGS
+67 LGSTIDNMGEAGNV
-80 IDLSYLGSH
+80 DLKYLGIRAS
-89 ALILLGMYLVAALF
+89 ILLGMYLVAAVF
-103 TWVVSYYANVV
+103 TWVVSYFANVV
-114 AAKTALEVRRALSQ
+114 AAKTALEVRKALSK
-128 KLTKLPVSFYDTHP
+128 KLTRLPVSFYDTHP

-167 FFTVLVTILGT
+167 FFTVMVTILGT

-194 PMAVLMIWSA
+194 PMAFLMIWSA
-204 TTIAKKTTKY
+204 TTIAKTTTKY

-242 GCEDKFLDEFRE
+242 GCEDKFLDSFRE
-254 KNEQLNKSSVTAQFA
+254 KNDRLNKSSVTAQFA

-280 DSTSYILIGALGVW
+280 DSTTYILIGALGVW
-294 IGGLTAGNIT
+294 FGGLTAGNIT

-317 NDLTNITTQIM
+317 NDLTNITTQVM
-328 AAFASLTRVFSILD
+328 AAFASLSRVFKILD
-342 LPEEKEDP
+342 LPEESEDP
-350 EETYELTSSSAK
+350 TIEETG
-362 APVQAAEDRAS
+362 VS
-373 SEAAEDRAS
+373 SEKAT
-382 SEAAEGGSSPAAGEH
+382 SELNEKHSGE
-397 GGEVLFEHV
+397 GEVLFEHV
-406 TFGYTKEKKIFDDF
+406 TFGYTSDKKIFDDF

-449 FYEPDSG
+449 FYEADGG
-456 RILIDGKDITEM
+456 RILIDGKDIREIP
-468 SRSELRRRF
+468 RSELRRRF

-484 WLLERSIRDNI
+484 WLLERSIRENI
-495 AYGRPDATEEE
+495 AYGRPEATDEEV
-506 IIAAAKAARAHGFI
+506 IAAAKAARAHGFI
-520 KRLPEGYDTV
+520 KRLPDGYDTI
-530 PGKDI
+530 PGKEI

-553 DPSLLILDEATSA
+553 DPDLLILDEATSA

-583 KGRTGFII
+583 RGRTGFII

-598 AGADQVIK
+598 AGADQVIS
-606 LGKKK
+606 LGAAKTK

>member
-1 MAKDSM
+1 M

-350 EETYELTSSSAK
+350 EETSELTSSSAK
-362 APVQAAEDRAS
+362 APAQAAEG
-373 SEAAEDRAS
+373 RAS

-468 SRSELRRRF
+468 SRYELRRRF

-495 AYGRPDATEEE
+495 AYGRPEATEEE

-606 LGKKK
+606 LGMKK

>member
-7 LSGMANLNPDA
+7 LSGMANLSPDA

-37 RFTNTSKFSFILL
+37 RFTNTSKFSFVLL
-50 IFAAILSGGLQ
+50 ILAAILSGGLQ
-61 VVAPAF
+61 VVAPAY
-67 LGYTIDHMGEAGS
+67 LGYTIDHMGEAGAV
-80 IDLSYLGSH
+80 DLSYLGTH

-103 TWVVSYYANVV
+103 TWIVSYFANVV
-114 AAKTALEVRRALSQ
+114 AAKTALEVRRALSL

-178 VGFMVFISWKM
+178 IGFMVYISWKM

-194 PMAVLMIWSA
+194 PMAVLMVWSA

-242 GCEDKFLDEFRE
+242 GCEDKFLDSFRE
-254 KNEQLNKSSVTAQFA
+254 KNEELNKSSVTAQFA

-280 DSTSYILIGALGVW
+280 DSTAYILIGALGVW
-294 IGGLTAGNIT
+294 IGGLSAGNIT

-328 AAFASLTRVFSILD
+328 AAFASLSRVFKILD
-342 LPEEKEDP
+342 LPEESEDP
-350 EETYELTSSSAK
+350 EESGSGDGETS
-362 APVQAAEDRAS
+362 AANGE
-373 SEAAEDRAS
+373 
-382 SEAAEGGSSPAAGEH
+382 PAVR
-397 GGEVLFEHV
+397 GEVLFEHV

-420 SLRVEPGQ
+420 SLKVEPGQ

-449 FYEPDSG
+449 FYEQDEG
-456 RILIDGKDITEM
+456 RILIDGRDIREM
-468 SRSELRRRF
+468 PRSELRRMF

-495 AYGRPDATEEE
+495 AYGRPEATDEEV
-506 IIAAAKAARAHGFI
+506 IAAAKAARAHGFI
-520 KRLPEGYDTV
+520 KRLPDGYDTV

-598 AGADQVIK
+598 AGADQVIT

>member
-1 MAKDSM
+1 MAKESM
-7 LSGMANLNPDA
+7 LSGMGNLSPDA
-18 AKMSDGKSRVSM
+18 AKMSDGKSRISM
-30 KDLASLL
+30 KDLTALL
-37 RFTNTSKFSFILL
+37 RFTGTSKISLILL
-50 IFAAILSGGLQ
+50 ILAAVFSGALQ

-67 LGYTIDHMGEAGS
+67 LGTTIDNMGETGNV
-80 IDLSYLGSH
+80 DLKYLGTRAS
-89 ALILLGMYLVAALF
+89 ILLGMYLLAAIF
-103 TWVVSYYANVV
+103 TWVVSYFANVV
-114 AAKTALEVRRALSQ
+114 AAKTALEVRNALSK
-128 KLTKLPVSFYDTHP
+128 KLTHLPVSFYDTHA

-167 FFTVLVTILGT
+167 LFTVLVTILGT

-214 FKSQQN
+214 FKKQQN

-242 GCEDKFLDEFRE
+242 GCEEKFLSSFRE
-254 KNEQLNKSSVTAQFA
+254 KNRELEASSVTAQFA

-280 DSTSYILIGALGVW
+280 DSTTYVLIGALGVW
-294 IGGLTAGNIT
+294 FGGLTAGNIT

-328 AAFASLTRVFSILD
+328 AAFASLSRVFKILD
-342 LPEEKEDP
+342 LPEETPDAGIEADM
-350 EETYELTSSSAK
+350 SSGEKSASEMNEK
-362 APVQAAEDRAS
+362 KS
-373 SEAAEDRAS
+373 SE
-382 SEAAEGGSSPAAGEH
+382 
-397 GGEVLFEHV
+397 GEVLFEHV
-406 TFGYTKEKKIFDDF
+406 TFGYTSDKKIFDDF
-420 SLRVEPGQ
+420 SLSVEPGQ

-456 RILIDGKDITEM
+456 RILIDGKDIKDM
-468 SRSELRRRF
+468 PRSELRRRF

-495 AYGRPDATEEE
+495 AYGRPEATDEEV
-506 IIAAAKAARAHGFI
+506 IAAARAARAHGFI
-520 KRLPEGYDTV
+520 KRLPDGYDTI
-530 PGKDI
+530 PGKEI

-553 DPSLLILDEATSA
+553 DPDLLILDEATSA

-583 KGRTGFII
+583 SGRTGFII

-598 AGADQVIK
+598 AGADQVIS

>member
-1 MAKDSM
+1 M
-7 LSGMANLNPDA
+7 LSGMGNLSPDA
-18 AKMSDGKSRVSM
+18 AKMSDAKSRVSM
-30 KDLASLL
+30 KDLAALL
-37 RFTNTSKFSFILL
+37 RFTGTSKFSIVLL
-50 IFAAILSGGLQ
+50 ILAAILSGGLQ

-67 LGYTIDHMGEAGS
+67 LGATIDNMGEAGNV
-80 IDLSYLGSH
+80 DLQYLGTR
-89 ALILLGMYLVAALF
+89 ALILLGMYLVAAVF
-103 TWVVSYYANVV
+103 TWVVSYFANVV
-114 AAKTALEVRRALSQ
+114 AAKTALEVRKALSK
-128 KLTKLPVSFYDTHP
+128 KLTRLPVSFYDTHP

-167 FFTVLVTILGT
+167 FFTVMVTILGT

-194 PMAVLMIWSA
+194 PMAFLMIWSA
-204 TTIAKKTTKY
+204 TTIAKTTTKY

-242 GCEDKFLDEFRE
+242 GCEDKFLDSFRE

-280 DSTSYILIGALGVW
+280 DSTTYILIGALGVW
-294 IGGLTAGNIT
+294 FGGLTAGNIT

-317 NDLTNITTQIM
+317 NDLTNITTQVM
-328 AAFASLTRVFSILD
+328 AAFASLSRVFKILD
-342 LPEEKEDP
+342 LPEESEDP
-350 EETYELTSSSAK
+350 TTDEKS
-362 APVQAAEDRAS
+362 AS
-373 SEAAEDRAS
+373 SEKAT
-382 SEAAEGGSSPAAGEH
+382 SELNEKQSGE
-397 GGEVLFEHV
+397 GEVLFEHV
-406 TFGYTKEKKIFDDF
+406 TFGYTPEKKIFDDF

-449 FYEPDSG
+449 FYETDSG
-456 RILIDGKDITEM
+456 RILIDGKDIREIP
-468 SRSELRRRF
+468 RSELRRRF

-495 AYGRPDATEEE
+495 AYGRPEATDEEV
-506 IIAAAKAARAHGFI
+506 IAAAKAARAHGFI
-520 KRLPEGYDTV
+520 KRLPDGYDTI
-530 PGKDI
+530 PGKEI

-553 DPSLLILDEATSA
+553 DPDLLILDEATSA

-583 KGRTGFII
+583 RGRTGFII

-598 AGADQVIK
+598 AGADQVIS
-606 LGKKK
+606 LGAAKTK